1 MNQTM
6 FLRLGEGTVC
16 RFIDINRFVLHLH
29 STVQVPSH
37 TLDQILP
44 NEAICVQESGGRL
57 PGHHN
62 DQSTTPFIAIAGV
75 FSDLAHATTSRE
87 SKSLPRATFRHIQ
100 IARGWSDLD
109 GIFGGVFQTI
119 RRVDVDLGRRDILMP
134 ECVTYLFYGGTV
146 LKGHCGKGMPQ

>member
-75 FSDLAHATTSRE
+75 FSYLAHATTSRE
-87 SKSLPRATFRHIQ
+87 SKSLPGPLFDTYK
-100 IARGWSDLD
+100 LPE
-109 GIFGGVFQTI
+109 GGQ
-119 RRVDVDLGRRDILMP
+119 ILMVSSAA
-134 ECVTYLFYGGTV
+134 CSR
-146 LKGHCGKGMPQ
+146 